1 MWKPYYLETP
11 IEIDSF
17 FSAFIRSC
25 PKEYFFQGES
35 HDFWEMAYVIKG
47 SVCMT
52 AEDKVIE
59 LYENQLIFHKPM
71 EFHSMRTN
79 STKTTELF
87 IMSFN
92 AKGDYISRFEN
103 SIFSLN
109 HDAKHRI
116 FKIIEKIKEVLKNPN
131 DIFEPTSALECL
143 CKNELQFRLVANLTE
158 NFLISLS
165 TVGANGTEFIK
176 NTETMIYA
184 NALKIIDD
192 NIYSKLT
199 VSELAV
205 KCNSSVSYL
214 KKIFGK
220 YNGLGIHEYILKNKI
235 SLAKQ
240 MLRDGFSVTEISDK
254 LSFSSQ
260 NYFSTA
266 FKREVGISPGSYK
279 TDMY

>member
-1 MWKPYYLETP
+1 MWKPYFLKTSL
-11 IEIDSF
+11 EIDSF
-17 FSAFIRSC
+17 FSAFIRNC
-25 PKEYFFQGES
+25 PSEYFFQGES

-52 AEDKVIE
+52 ADDKVIE

-79 STKTTELF
+79 SSKTTELF

-92 AKGDYISRFEN
+92 AKGDYINNFEN
-103 SIFSLN
+103 GIFNLD
-109 HDAKHRI
+109 HDAKHHI
-116 FKIIEKIKEVLKNPN
+116 LNIIEKIKNVLENPK
-131 DIFEPTSALECL
+131 DIFEPTAALECL
-143 CKNELQFRLVANLTE
+143 CKNELQFMSLRNLTE

-165 TVGANGTEFIK
+165 TLGVVNTELIK
-176 NTETMIYA
+176 NIETMIYA
-184 NALKIIDD
+184 NALKIIDE

-199 VSELAV
+199 VAELAS
-205 KCNSSVSYL
+205 KCNASVSYL

-240 MLRDGFSVTEISDK
+240 MLREGESVTEISDK

-266 FKREVGISPGSYK
+266 FKREVGISPGHYK
-279 TDMY
+279 TDLY